1 MNPDALITDFLDLL
15 DQESVALVTADAEQL
30 GAMAARKDA
39 LLGQLAPELK
49 SCLRAG
55 KPIDRVRLRRAQE
68 LNHRN
73 AQLLALQM
81 HANRSRVDALLHA
94 ARAVP
99 LYDAGGAVAVS
110 AQNNLT
116 RARA

>member
-1 MNPDALITDFLDLL
+1 MTPDTLLTDFLDLL
-15 DQESVALVTADAEQL
+15 DEESVALVTADAERL
-30 GAMAARKDA
+30 GDLAARKDA

-49 SCLRAG
+49 SCARAG
-55 KPIDRVRLRRAQE
+55 KPIDQIRLRRAQQ

-81 HANRSRVDALLHA
+81 NANRNRVDALLQA

-110 AQNNLT
+110 AQNNL
-116 RARA
+116 ARAQA